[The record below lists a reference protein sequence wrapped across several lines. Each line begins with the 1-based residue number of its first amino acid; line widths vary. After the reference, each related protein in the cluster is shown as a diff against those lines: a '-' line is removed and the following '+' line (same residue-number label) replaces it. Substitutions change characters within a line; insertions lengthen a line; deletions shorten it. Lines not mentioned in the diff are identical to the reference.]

1 MCNVSHAADS
11 SGQTRVLSPQR
22 ETSAPTGIMMVAQRA
37 PNWAIWKQ
45 LPKRNTYLKAVRI
58 RRSARC
64 RAKNR
69 VTVCNQGWSAPAR
82 KYPPFCTP
90 AGVQRHSR
98 RRMQI
103 RVLGAVATLIHVDEG

>member
-1 MCNVSHAADS
+1 
-11 SGQTRVLSPQR
+11 
-22 ETSAPTGIMMVAQRA
+22 MVAQRA

-82 KYPPFCTP
+82 KYPPICALITSCRLM
-90 AGVQRHSR
+90 ANVTLNGDMCARL
-98 RRMQI
+98 
-103 RVLGAVATLIHVDEG
+103 RVPKNWPRSG